1 MDELLEQFLIEA
13 RDLTAQATQ
22 DLALLAR
29 DPGDMSAIDSAFRAF
44 HTLKGSVAIFGL
56 APAERLLHAA
66 EDRLEQARRRV
77 AQLDSATIA
86 GLEACLDQTDR
97 WIDQM
102 EIHGRLADDAPL
114 AAGRAI
120 ALLDVAPLSSGVA
133 ISPDQSPQ
141 VGPDWLTALRSRHA
155 AVLAEATGPLVAFR
169 YAPDPDCFFR
179 GDDPFATITA
189 IPETK
194 VVAILPA
201 DGDWPTADEIE
212 PFRCYC
218 AFEGLSA
225 SPLGIVQGV
234 FRLMPDQVELIV
246 IDAGEKASDEH
257 AQPALDRSVVGS
269 ILRVDAARLDTMAD
283 ALGELIV
290 AINAL
295 APLAEEAGRADT
307 QLGGRLRQ
315 AQAQLERVTG
325 QLNRTVTSVRSVPIE
340 PALRRL
346 PRLAR
351 ELAEA
356 LGKRVT
362 FSMATGG
369 LEVDKQIADALF
381 EPLLHLVRNAIDHGI
396 EHPADRETRG
406 KSGQGEVSLDI
417 RRDGDMLTVTLE
429 DDGGGIDPRIIRQ
442 VAVMRKLIAPDEAE
456 ALADRAALQL
466 IFLAGFSTA
475 GAVTG
480 TSGRGVGMDAV
491 QAAVQKLRGT
501 IDVTSVVGQ
510 GTAFRI
516 RLPAHSLTTRLLVV
530 EVGQERYG
538 IVLDQVAEMARIAND
553 ALIPVGHGTACVLRG
568 RTVPVLSLATLL
580 GERQSEADHARLLV
594 THMGGEPVA
603 LRVDG
608 FAQRVDTV
616 VRPAS
621 RVLEAVPG
629 ISGSALLGN
638 GDVLLVLDLA
648 ELVA

>member
-13 RDLTAQATQ
+13 RDLIAQATQ

-29 DPGDMSAIDSAFRAF
+29 DPGNGAAIDSAFRAF

-56 APAERLLHAA
+56 VPAERLLHAA
-66 EDRLEQARRRV
+66 EDRLEQARKRLAR
-77 AQLDSATIA
+77 LDGPTLA

-102 EIHGRLADDAPL
+102 EIHGRLADDAPM
-114 AAGRAI
+114 AAAQAI
-120 ALLDVAPLSSGVA
+120 ALLDAAPTPAKIAV
-133 ISPDQSPQ
+133 SPDRAMA
-141 VGPDWLTALRSRHA
+141 GPDWLLALRTRHTEI
-155 AVLAEATGPLVAFR
+155 LAEATGPLVAFR
-169 YAPDPDCFFR
+169 YMPDADCFFR
-179 GDDPFATITA
+179 GDDPVATVAA
-189 IPETK
+189 IPEAK
-194 VVAILPA
+194 AVAMLPA
-201 DGDWPTADEIE
+201 EGDWPMADQIE

-225 SPLGIVQGV
+225 APLDAVQSV
-234 FRLMPDQVELIV
+234 FRLMPDQVQLIA
-246 IDAGEKASDEH
+246 IDPGEKTSAEQ
-257 AQPALDRSVVGS
+257 AQPAVDRNTAGS
-269 ILRVDAARLDTMAD
+269 ILRVDAARLDILAD
-283 ALGELIV
+283 GLGELIV

-356 LGKRVT
+356 LGKRIT
-362 FSMATGG
+362 FTMATGG

-396 EHPADRETRG
+396 EKPADREARG
-406 KSGQGEVSLDI
+406 KPRQGEVSLGI
-417 RRDGDMLTVTLE
+417 RRDGDMLAVTLQ
-429 DDGGGIDPRIIRQ
+429 DDGGGIDPAIIRQ
-442 VAVMRKLIAPDEAE
+442 VAVTRKLIGPDEAE

-466 IFLAGFSTA
+466 IFLPGFSTA
-475 GAVTG
+475 SAVTE

-491 QAAVQKLRGT
+491 QSAVQKLRGT
-501 IDVTSVVGQ
+501 IDVASVVGQ
-510 GTAFRI
+510 STTFRM
-516 RLPAHSLTTRLLVV
+516 RLPVHSLTTRLLVV

-538 IVLDQVAEMARIAND
+538 VALDQVAEMARIAKD
-553 ALIPVGHGTACVLRG
+553 ALIPVGLGMACVLRG

-580 GERQSEADHARLLV
+580 GERQIEADHAKLVV

-608 FAQRVDTV
+608 FAQRIDTV

-629 ISGSALLGN
+629 VSGSALLGN

-648 ELVA
+648 DLVA